1 MSRLEEA
8 LKRAELA
15 KQEAG
20 SPDGGGSSFP
30 EMEAAP
36 QVPPQA
42 WDFDGAVANAEHK
55 IPVARQPEPPSEL
68 TSYVFGDVASRKTI
82 IDPDVDSSLVEQY
95 RRLAAALH
103 HAQLQRNVRTVMIT
117 SAVASEGKTLTAT
130 NLALTLSHSY
140 KRRVLLI
147 DADLRRPAVHDVFG
161 ISNASGLCEALG
173 AGQARRLPLAR
184 VSMNLWI
191 LTAGEATGD
200 PMSALAS
207 DEMKM
212 LLADAADHF
221 DWVIVDTPPIAML
234 SDANLLARMIDG
246 TILVISAASTPFPL
260 VRRAVESIGAER
272 IMGTVLNRIDRAQ
285 MVGGY
290 GYYDYYGY
298 SKVDIDRKRPMEAGP
313 EPV

>member
-8 LKRAELA
+8 LKRAELS
-15 KQEAG
+15 KQEALR
-20 SPDGGGSSFP
+20 DAGGLP
-30 EMEAAP
+30 VQQPQVAAP
-36 QVPPQA
+36 A
-42 WDFDGAVANAEHK
+42 WDFDSAVANAQHK
-55 IPVARQPEPPSEL
+55 IQAAREPEPADDITP
-68 TSYVFGDVASRKTI
+68 YAFGDVASRKTI
-82 IDPDVDSSLVEQY
+82 MDPDVDSSLVEQY

-161 ISNASGLCEALG
+161 ISNRSGLCEALG
-173 AGQARRLPLAR
+173 AGQASRLPLAR
-184 VSMNLWI
+184 VSLNLWI

-207 DEMKM
+207 DDMKM
-212 LLADAADHF
+212 LLSDAAAHF
-221 DWVIVDTPPIAML
+221 DWVIIDTPPIAML
-234 SDANLLARMIDG
+234 SDANLLASMIDG
-246 TILVISAASTPFPL
+246 AILVISAASTPFPL
-260 VRRAVESIGAER
+260 VRRAVEAIGAER
-272 IMGTVLNRIDRAQ
+272 IIGTVLNRIDRAQ

-298 SKVDIDRKRPMEAGP
+298 AKVDGDRKREMEAGP
-313 EPV
+313 GPV

>member
-8 LKRAELA
+8 LKRAELN

-20 SPDGGGSSFP
+20 LPDAGGLPLQEEIVSP
-30 EMEAAP
+30 
-36 QVPPQA
+36 PPA
-42 WDFDGAVANAEHK
+42 WDFDSAVASAELK
-55 IPVARQPEPPSEL
+55 IPAAQPSEPPADL
-68 TSYVFGDVASRKTI
+68 TSYVFGEVASRKTI
-82 IDPDVDSSLVEQY
+82 MDSEVDSSLVEQY

-161 ISNASGLCEALG
+161 ISNKSGLCEALG
-173 AGQARRLPLAR
+173 AGQAHQLPLAQ

-200 PMSALAS
+200 PMSVLAS

-212 LLADAADHF
+212 LLVGAAEHF
-221 DWVIVDTPPIAML
+221 DWVIIDTPPVAML
-234 SDANLLARMIDG
+234 SDANLLASMIDG
-246 TILVISAASTPFPL
+246 AILVIGAASTPFPL
-260 VRRAVESIGAER
+260 VRRAAEAIGAER
-272 IMGTVLNRIDRAQ
+272 IMGTVLNRIDRSQ

-298 SKVDIDRKRPMEAGP
+298 TKNEIDQKRSAEAGP